1 MRGAYLEDLSW
12 PEAER
17 WLAGDPLL
25 LLPLGAAAKEHGP
38 HLPLATD
45 RITVDWL
52 AAQLVGEFPLLVA
65 PTVAYHHYPAFV
77 DFPGSTTLAADTS
90 RDLIVQICESLARH
104 GMRRCYA
111 LNNGVSTLGPLRA
124 AAELLAGG
132 GVELRWLDLG
142 ALHRR
147 FNAEF
152 GAPEWSGHADEVE
165 TSLMLHIA
173 AQCVDMARAVADGG
187 EGPGPLRRER
197 DLPGL
202 YAPHGVVG
210 DARRA
215 TAAKGARVAAA
226 MLAQIRAELGDFG
239 LVG

>member
-1 MRGAYLEDLSW
+1 MRGAYLESLSW

-17 WLAGDPLL
+17 WLAGEPLL

-52 AAQLVGEFPLLVA
+52 AARLVEEFPLLVA
-65 PTVAYHHYPAFV
+65 PTVGYHHYPAFV
-77 DFPGSTTLAADTS
+77 DFPGSTSLAADTA
-90 RDLIVQICESLARH
+90 RDLIVQICTSLARH

-124 AAELLAGG
+124 AAERLAGD

-147 FNAEF
+147 CTAEF

-173 AQCVDMARAVADGG
+173 PEWVDMSQAVADGG

-197 DLPGL
+197 GLPGL
-202 YAPHGVVG
+202 YAPQGVIG

-215 TAAKGARVAAA
+215 TAEKGARVAALI
-226 MLAQIRAELGDFG
+226 LAQIRAELRDFG
-239 LVG
+239 LPG